1 MQERLYAKAIR
12 LAPGDY
18 DKAAARIAGE
28 RAEYEAFEVEQVC
41 VLIACRCGCCQHHFL
56 MSPCVLTYM

>member
-18 DKAAARIAGE
+18 DESAARIAGE
-28 RAEYEAFEVEQVC
+28 RAEYEAFEVEQVR
-41 VLIACRCGCCQHHFL
+41 VPVACRCSCCQYHFGRR
-56 MSPCVLTYM
+56 PCILTYI